1 MSTLSRD
8 AQVVAYRLFGM
19 GAVTTITFE
28 PPHFISSRAL
38 AAFDELARAGMIQ
51 PFDPKKLPDGS
62 KGWQA
67 TPRIGR
73 PWSEIPEPTEAELFP
88 ILSA

>member
-1 MSTLSRD
+1 MSKLSRD

-28 PPHFISSRAL
+28 PSHVITSRAL
-38 AAFDELARAGMIQ
+38 AAFDELARAGMIK
-51 PFDPKKLPDGS
+51 PFDHKKLPDGC

-73 PWSEIPEPTEAELFP
+73 PWSELSEPTEAELFP
-88 ILSA
+88 ITSE